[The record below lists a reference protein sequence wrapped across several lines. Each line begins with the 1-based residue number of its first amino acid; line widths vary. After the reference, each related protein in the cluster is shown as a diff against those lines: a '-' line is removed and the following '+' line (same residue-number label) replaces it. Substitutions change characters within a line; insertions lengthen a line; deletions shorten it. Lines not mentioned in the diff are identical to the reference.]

1 MVVGGDYLRTGGVHC
16 AVYCEPA
23 GKLPAL
29 RRREGTFGECVILTC
44 FDPHGLHCAGA
55 AVGVEGDGDILCGH
69 LGLERKRHLADLVV
83 SGVVL
88 VGDLLDIAVIQ
99 RQDVPT
105 VDLADRA
112 AGPVARAG
120 GREVCALRRAVA
132 RQVGIDLILEVFI
145 HLDVV
150 DVARAVHLR
159 RIERRVAAQIQP
171 REAVILALEPYK
183 LFVAAQ
189 VERLDLVVVA
199 VQQLEL
205 GAAAHIQLLELH
217 FLTVKRLQ
225 TAQRVK
231 IELGDRIFADAK
243 ILEGDVAAQVER
255 GELVFKAG
263 QLLEQIV
270 AAHIERGELVT
281 MDRELNQLPVVFHI
295 ERGQT
300 GLGEIQFLQLGVFA
314 DINGFEVIIGLKI
327 EIRQLRQ
334 VPDVE
339 GRQLVAGRADYLELC
354 VGAQVERGELTVVAV
369 QLGELRALA
378 QVECVELVYTAVQ
391 ILERG
396 SRRAKP
402 QIGELVSV
410 AVEPFHSHVQLQ
422 IERCQLLVFAIEI
435 PHIFQVPDALETRDG
450 VAVAEHLFDVILAD
464 IERFDLPDDRIIQI
478 RAAGDLAHVFPEHRV
493 GEVLFVDR
501 RGACRAC
508 RERQQAEHHD
518 QTQEDAENAFFHL
531 FSASLVWNIWGY
543 RVFVSERAA
552 ASVAAAVGKAA
563 RIA

>member
-1 MVVGGDYLRTGGVHC
+1 MER
-16 AVYCEPA
+16 
-23 GKLPAL
+23 
-29 RRREGTFGECVILTC
+29 
-44 FDPHGLHCAGA
+44 
-55 AVGVEGDGDILCGH
+55 
-69 LGLERKRHLADLVV
+69 LE
-83 SGVVL
+83 
-88 VGDLLDIAVIQ
+88 
-99 RQDVPT
+99 
-105 VDLADRA
+105 
-112 AGPVARAG
+112 
-120 GREVCALRRAVA
+120 
-132 RQVGIDLILEVFI
+132 
-145 HLDVV
+145 
-150 DVARAVHLR
+150 
-159 RIERRVAAQIQP
+159 
-171 REAVILALEPYK
+171 

-217 FLTVKRLQ
+217 FAARKPLQ
-225 TAQRVK
+225 IAQRVK
-231 IELGDRIFADAK
+231 IELGDRIFADTK
-243 ILEGDVAAQVER
+243 ILEGDVVAQVER

-281 MDRELNQLPVVFHI
+281 IGLEINQLPVVFHI
-295 ERGQT
+295 ERGQA
-300 GLGEIQFLQLGVFA
+300 GLGDIQKLQLGVFA
-314 DINGFEVIIGLKI
+314 DVNGFEVEIGLKI
-327 EIRQLRQ
+327 KIRQLRQ

-339 GRQLVAGRADYLELC
+339 GRQLVAGRDDFLELF
-354 VGAQVERGELTVVAV
+354 VGAQVERGELTVAAV

-422 IERCQLLVFAIEI
+422 IERCQLLVSAIEI
-435 PHIFQVPDALETRDG
+435 PHIFQVSDALETRDG
-450 VAVAEHLFDVILAD
+450 VAVAEHLLDVILAD
-464 IERFDLPDDRIIQI
+464 VECFDLPDDRISQD

-493 GEVLFVDR
+493 GEVLFVDH
-501 RGACRAC
+501 RGAACRAC

-531 FSASLVWNIWGY
+531 FPPPWFGICGGGLLYQNEPLRPWPPPPEKLLESLELLESLWRSILRRDVVVWVKTSSRRVSCSPSAVT
-543 RVFVSERAA
+543 
-552 ASVAAAVGKAA
+552 
-563 RIA
+563 

>member
-1 MVVGGDYLRTGGVHC
+1 MTGGVHI

-23 GKLPAL
+23 GKLLAL
-29 RRREGTFGECVILTC
+29 RRREGTFGECVANTC

-55 AVGVEGDGDILCGH
+55 AVGVEGNGDILCGH
-69 LGLERKRHLADLVV
+69 LGLERKRHLADLGV

-88 VGDLLDIAVIQ
+88 VGDLLDVAVIE

-150 DVARAVHLR
+150 DVARAVHIA
-159 RIERRVAAQIQP
+159 RIERRVAAQVQP
-171 REAVILALEPYK
+171 REAVILAVERFE

-199 VQQLEL
+199 VQSPEL
-205 GAAAHIQLLELH
+205 GAAAHIQLCELH
-217 FLTVKRLQ
+217 FVTRKLLQ
-225 TAQRVK
+225 IAQRVK
-231 IELGDRIFADAK
+231 IELGDRIVVNTK

-255 GELVFKAG
+255 GELVFIAA

-270 AAHIERGELVT
+270 AAHIERGELVII
-281 MDRELNQLPVVFHI
+281 DIELNQLPVVAHI
-295 ERGQT
+295 ERGQLAMGDT
-300 GLGEIQFLQLGVFA
+300 QKLQLGVFA
-314 DINGFEVIIGLKI
+314 DINGFEVMIAPKI
-327 EIRQLRQ
+327 EICQLRQ
-334 VPDVE
+334 VPGVE
-339 GRQLVAGRADYLELC
+339 GRQRVRLRDDFLELF
-354 VGAQVERGELTVVAV
+354 VGAQVERGELIAAAG

-378 QVECVELVYTAVQ
+378 QVERGELVYAAGQ
-391 ILERG
+391 ILERVAP
-396 SRRAKP
+396 RVEP
-402 QIGELVSV
+402 QIGELVSG
-410 AVEPFHSHVQLQ
+410 AVELFHSRVQLQ
-422 IERCQLLVFAIEI
+422 IECCQFLAAAIEI
-435 PHIFQVPDALETRDG
+435 LHIFQVLDAPETRDG
-450 VAVAEHLFDVILAD
+450 VAVAEHLFDVIIAD
-464 IERFDLPDDRIIQI
+464 VEHFDLPDLLIRQD

-493 GEVLFVDR
+493 GEVHVVDR
-501 RGACRAC
+501 RAAACRAC

-518 QTQEDAENAFFHL
+518 QTQDNAENAFFHL
-531 FSASLVWNIWGY
+531 FPPPWFGICGGWA
-543 RVFVSERAA
+543 FVSERAA
-552 ASVAAAVGKAA
+552 ASVAAAAGKAA